1 MWGPCL
7 HVNWRGDNRAIQCK
21 CGEAHNAEDA
31 RGLVLYGGN
40 QLCREAS
47 AEDPLSGMD
56 KTGRL
61 TLIAMMCAG
70 KKWQSCL
77 VLGRKGKSRGGGW
90 GRELGG
96 QRGKGGLAYGF
107 LIGHCSPRQRATFD
121 CGFCLHPGLQ
131 ASALTRRRHLASALD
146 S

>member
-77 VLGRKGKSRGGGW
+77 VLGRKGKSRGGDGGESSGASG
-90 GRELGG
+90 GRGDSPMVSSSVIARRDSVLPSIAVSASI
-96 QRGKGGLAYGF
+96 LA
-107 LIGHCSPRQRATFD
+107 C
-121 CGFCLHPGLQ
+121 
-131 ASALTRRRHLASALD
+131 RRLP
-146 S
+146 